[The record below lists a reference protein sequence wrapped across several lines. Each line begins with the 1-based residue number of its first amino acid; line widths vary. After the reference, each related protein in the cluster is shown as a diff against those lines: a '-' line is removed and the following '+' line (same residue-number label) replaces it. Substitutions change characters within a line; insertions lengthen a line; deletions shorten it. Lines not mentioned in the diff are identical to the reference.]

1 MVSLPRKGEKGQ
13 NFKSWAVDSINKLID
28 YLSDGTYLRKGDGI
42 SVERTPSGIII
53 GLEKKGE
60 SISQSF
66 TSDGG
71 TLQDISAT
79 VTGDTASLALSGSTS
94 SVNFVGT
101 GAVTIS
107 GNTNTGN
114 IEINATGGTSTAS
127 LGFPDYSSGMAV
139 SGGTTYG
146 GYATDGWLI
155 GDVTSPNSAYA
166 TGDCECIVTLNGNG
180 FSALSIVLLN
190 TIGLTNFQ
198 NYAGVI
204 TNPVF
209 LPIPANVS
217 FNINPSVVSGQDA
230 TLNLRYYACITQ

>member
-66 TSDGG
+66 ANDGG

-79 VTGDTASLALSGSTS
+79 VTGGTASLALSGSTS

-114 IEINATGGTSTAS
+114 IEINATGGSGTV
-127 LGFPDYSSGMAV
+127 GFPDLLTGSTV
-139 SGGTTYG
+139 SGGTNYPVASDSWLVGHVGIYG
-146 GYATDGWLI
+146 DTSLNYPTNLSGYVDLKVSLTATPSQSNTFELYCNQGLYQVSYSGLNEWFPVCVPIKAGYTIRLTI
-155 GDVTSPNSAYA
+155 SGSAIA
-166 TGDCECIVTLNGNG
+166 N
-180 FSALSIVLLN
+180 LSLYN
-190 TIGLTNFQ
+190 T
-198 NYAGVI
+198 
-204 TNPVF
+204 
-209 LPIPANVS
+209 
-217 FNINPSVVSGQDA
+217 
-230 TLNLRYYACITQ
+230 

>member
-66 TSDGG
+66 ANDGG

-79 VTGDTASLALSGSTS
+79 VTGGTASLALSGSTS

-101 GAVTIS
+101 GSVTIS

-127 LGFPDYSSGMAV
+127 LGFPDYSSGIAV

-146 GYATDGWLI
+146 GYVNNGWLI
-155 GDVTSPNSAYA
+155 GSICNTSGLGD
-166 TGDCECIVTLNGNG
+166 TGNCECDVILNGTG
-180 FSALSIVLLN
+180 FSAF
-190 TIGLTNFQ
+190 TITLYKITDLTNY
-198 NYAGVI
+198 NNNI
-204 TNPVF
+204 PLISKPVF
-209 LPIPANVS
+209 LPIPAGVS
-217 FNINPSVVSGQDA
+217 FELRPSILAETADLSRLKYF
-230 TLNLRYYACITQ
+230 TCITQ